1 MLTTPTNERYRV
13 VALATT
19 LAMITYLDRACIA
32 TLAPGIIRDLGLSTV
47 QMGWVFTVFQLA
59 YALFEIP
66 TARWADRKGTR
77 AVLTRIVVWW
87 SCLTAATAAA
97 FSYPAMLI
105 IRFLFG
111 MGEAG
116 AWPCVART
124 FSRWIPMRER
134 GRVQGIFFAG
144 AHLVGGLTPMLVL
157 WLLGYMSWRAIFVT
171 FGLVGFVWVAIWHT
185 WFRNDP
191 SEHPSVNAAELQTI
205 VSQRP
210 PDSGH
215 SSGWEYWGCLIR
227 SRTMIALC
235 IMYIPNCMIFY
246 FCITWLPTY
255 LKQRHGFDA
264 ASLGIFSGLPLI
276 VSMPGD
282 LLGGVVT
289 DQLTARYGLRVG
301 RSTLGAIA
309 YVIAGVALLAGAMS
323 SSPVLAAVLIALATG
338 MTMFTLG
345 AAWGTVIEVGRNHVG
360 VVGATMNSVG
370 NLAAMLNPLIVAYS
384 VQWFGSWNLPLYL
397 MGTLFLIGAFCW
409 TLIDPQVAVFS
420 DGRQSTIASRQSTV
434 TVASRQS
441 QSPVVASPGLKTGL
455 PTED

>member
-1 MLTTPTNERYRV
+1 
-13 VALATT
+13 
-19 LAMITYLDRACIA
+19 MITYLDRACIA
-32 TLAPGIIRDLGLSTV
+32 TLAPGIMRDLGLSTIK
-47 QMGWVFTVFQLA
+47 MGYVFTAFQLA

-66 TARWADRKGTR
+66 TAWWADRRGTR
-77 AVLTRIVVWW
+77 AVLSRIVLWW
-87 SCLTAATAAA
+87 SFLTAATAAA
-97 FSYPAMLI
+97 FNYPALLA

-124 FSRWIPMRER
+124 FSRWIPIRER

-144 AHLVGGLTPMLVL
+144 AHMVGGLTPALVL
-157 WLLGYMSWRAIFVT
+157 WLLHFLSWRAIFVS
-171 FGLVGFVWVAIWHT
+171 FGTVGLVWVAVWHT

-191 SEHPSVNAAELQTI
+191 SEHDAVNAAELQTI
-205 VSQRP
+205 VSGRP

-215 SSGWEYWGCLIR
+215 STGWEYWGRLVR
-227 SRTMIALC
+227 NRNMIALC
-235 IMYIPNCMIFY
+235 VMYIPNCMIFY

-289 DQLTARYGLRVG
+289 DRLVSRYGLRVG
-301 RSTLGAIA
+301 RCGLGAAA
-309 YVIAGVALLAGAMS
+309 YVIAGLALVSAATTS
-323 SSPVLAAVLIALATG
+323 IPVLAATLIALATG

-384 VQWFGSWNLPLYL
+384 VQWFANWNLPLYL
-397 MGTLFLIGAFCW
+397 MGALFLVGALCW
-409 TLIDPQVAVFS
+409 TIVDPNRPIFDELPVPS
-420 DGRQSTIASRQSTV
+420 PGRASRVGAAT
-434 TVASRQS
+434 A
-441 QSPVVASPGLKTGL
+441 
-455 PTED
+455 

>member
-1 MLTTPTNERYRV
+1 MTSSASATHTRYRV
-13 VALATT
+13 VALATG
-19 LAMITYLDRACIA
+19 LGMITYLDRACIA
-32 TLAPGIIRDLGLSTV
+32 TLAPGITRDLGLTTV

-66 TARWADRKGTR
+66 TARWADRRGTR
-77 AVLTRIVVWW
+77 SVLSRIVLWW
-87 SCLTAATAAA
+87 SCLTAATGAAVN
-97 FSYPAMLI
+97 YPMMLA

-111 MGEAG
+111 VGEAG

-124 FSRWIPMRER
+124 FSRWIPIRER
-134 GRVQGIFFAG
+134 GTVQGVFFAG
-144 AHLVGGLTPMLVL
+144 AHLVGGLTPALVL
-157 WLLGYMSWRAIFVT
+157 FLLQFMSWRAIFVC
-171 FGLVGFVWVAIWHT
+171 FGAVGLVWVAIWHT

-191 SEHPSVNAAELQTI
+191 SEHPSVSAEELRTI
-205 VSQRP
+205 VSERP

-215 SSGWEYWGCLIR
+215 STGWEYWGTLIR
-227 SRTMIALC
+227 NKTMLGLC

-264 ASLGIFSGLPLI
+264 TSLGIFAGLPLI

-282 LLGGVVT
+282 LLGGLVT
-289 DQLTARYGLRVG
+289 DRLRARYGLRVG
-301 RSTLGAIA
+301 RCALGAAA
-309 YVIAGVALLAGAMS
+309 YVVAGVALLLAASS
-323 SSPVLAAVLIALATG
+323 SSPVAAATLIAIATG

-384 VQWFGSWNLPLYL
+384 VKWFESWNLPLYL
-397 MGTLFLIGAFCW
+397 MGALFLIGAFCW
-409 TLIDPQVAVFS
+409 TFIDPRVPVFDEATES
-420 DGRQSTIASRQSTV
+420 AASRATSR
-434 TVASRQS
+434 VAT
-441 QSPVVASPGLKTGL
+441 A
-455 PTED
+455 